1 MNINVFSWL
10 LSFFKLRESGKQNL
24 GVKGKCPKVTYLI
37 FFFLTGF
44 HWRIS
49 LLSRA
54 SRLGTVFN
62 AGLRDSGLSCLSLL
76 SLARSEMAIVRLPP
90 DLSKKLTFFVFTSV
104 EGKGTPLPFE
114 APANHLASF
123 FFPLPM
129 SGDPRSLRCKHLCD
143 PQSFLTVTF
152 WLLDNFSSTGRE
164 YHSHLLV
171 SVSHH
176 MTPPRLREER
186 DMNRNT
192 IEKKKAIQFTVLS
205 PFLSL
210 FFSHF
215 TFLSS
220 PFFFTLWRIL
230 SFSFFSSFLIFTIG
244 ENNFSSL
251 SFSLSLP
258 FPFF

>member
-24 GVKGKCPKVTYLI
+24 GVTEKCPKVTYLI
-37 FFFLTGF
+37 FLTGF

-62 AGLRDSGLSCLSLL
+62 AGLRDSGLSCLSL
-76 SLARSEMAIVRLPP
+76 
-90 DLSKKLTFFVFTSV
+90 FVFSPEWNGCRPSATRLV
-104 EGKGTPLPFE
+104 QKTLFFCILPLRGREPHFRLGS
-114 APANHLASF
+114 PPPIIWLHFLL
-123 FFPLPM
+123 PLPM

-176 MTPPRLREER
+176 VTVCVKRLW
-186 DMNRNT
+186 
-192 IEKKKAIQFTVLS
+192 
-205 PFLSL
+205 
-210 FFSHF
+210 H
-215 TFLSS
+215 
-220 PFFFTLWRIL
+220 
-230 SFSFFSSFLIFTIG
+230 
-244 ENNFSSL
+244 
-251 SFSLSLP
+251 
-258 FPFF
+258 